1 LVYRRPDGA
10 GRERIPATGPVLAVA
25 NHHNSIVDAMQVVM
39 LFQRPVMVLA
49 NAPLFRHPLIGPF
62 LRMMHAVPVS
72 RRVEAGDDPKKNEAM
87 FAAAI
92 GVLRGGGVLLIFP
105 EGRTQPQPTL
115 LPVRT
120 GAARILLGAEPPAGA
135 GAAEQAL
142 SWRQRVMRG
151 ARYLAERE
159 PHRVAALRRRVE
171 LYCAHLDEVGVP
183 SEQLGRPYTPGL
195 VVRYVVENLV
205 WLALGLPLALWGL
218 ACHAL
223 PYWLT
228 GKTVALLGRTAE
240 EEATDKMAAG
250 LVLYPM
256 CWALEGW
263 LVWRLAGLALFLTFL
278 LAVIPSGVLALAWR
292 ERLGDVG
299 RQARAF

>member
-1 LVYRRPDGA
+1 
-10 GRERIPATGPVLAVA
+10 
-25 NHHNSIVDAMQVVM
+25 
-39 LFQRPVMVLA
+39 
-49 NAPLFRHPLIGPF
+49 
-62 LRMMHAVPVS
+62 
-72 RRVEAGDDPKKNEAM
+72 
-87 FAAAI
+87 
-92 GVLRGGGVLLIFP
+92 
-105 EGRTQPQPTL
+105 
-115 LPVRT
+115 
-120 GAARILLGAEPPAGA
+120 
-135 GAAEQAL
+135 
-142 SWRQRVMRG
+142 
-151 ARYLAERE
+151 
-159 PHRVAALRRRVE
+159 
-171 LYCAHLDEVGVP
+171 
-183 SEQLGRPYTPGL
+183 
-195 VVRYVVENLV
+195 LV

-292 ERLGDVG
+292 ERSEEHTSELQSRFDLVC
-299 RQARAF
+299 RLLLEKKKKTRYHRSEAAPHCFNWAVLDPPIRSSSP